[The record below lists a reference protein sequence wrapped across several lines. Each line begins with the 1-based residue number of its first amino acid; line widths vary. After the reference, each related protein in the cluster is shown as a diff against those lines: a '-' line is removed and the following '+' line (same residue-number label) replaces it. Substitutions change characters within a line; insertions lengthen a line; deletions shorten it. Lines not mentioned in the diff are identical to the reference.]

1 VSSENKYTFW
11 LYFLRN
17 NYEDVNKREWVVVIK
32 QNNRLKGLKFIV
44 NKINID
50 VPTWVVNRG
59 LRKHPCGVI
68 SGEFSQ
74 FIVWEDKGI
83 KYILIE

>member
-44 NKINID
+44 
-50 VPTWVVNRG
+50 
-59 LRKHPCGVI
+59 
-68 SGEFSQ
+68 
-74 FIVWEDKGI
+74 WEDKGI